1 MLGIMLVTL
10 PVVYAGT
17 SFLAWWLLS
26 LTRRWLL
33 AIVATL
39 ALFAWSHLI
48 GTANDQRLVRT
59 QRTRHTLTGLE
70 A

>member
-10 PVVYAGT
+10 PVVYVGT

-48 GTANDQRLVRT
+48 GTASGRRPACRANAANAAHADR
-59 QRTRHTLTGLE
+59 